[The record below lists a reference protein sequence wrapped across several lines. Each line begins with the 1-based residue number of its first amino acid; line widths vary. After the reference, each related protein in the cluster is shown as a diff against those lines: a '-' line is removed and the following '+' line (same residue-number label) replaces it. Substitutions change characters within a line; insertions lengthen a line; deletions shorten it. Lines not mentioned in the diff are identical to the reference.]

1 MSKNVSFS
9 IDIQQETVKNI
20 NPNFLKA
27 TAVIMHTGLNY
38 NGSVF
43 SKDAVEKA
51 IPTLY
56 NVPVVAEY
64 IEEIDDFGT
73 HGGKIEITSNGIKYV
88 QTTKALGVVP
98 ESANPRWENINGKEC
113 LVADVYLWARRFREI
128 SKFIEDGEKPQSM
141 EVIAIDESEDEQGFD
156 VIEEFVFDAL
166 CMLGSHVQTGMEGAK
181 IYFSL
186 DKDEVKSDFEQLM
199 KEVKMMLQEQGGEK
213 VEKSEDKVVF
223 VAQEDVGSKD
233 AISMNNEK
241 VSDKPWGDVDKTA
254 LHNDIVMASNYESLA
269 KEAYLILEEGWETN
283 ASNAKYPHH
292 EIVDG
297 ELVVNADGLST
308 ALGFLKS
315 QKTQGNISDEDYDS
329 GINHLKRNYDEA
341 DLEFP
346 DDEEDD
352 DTEDMTKEF
361 SVEEESGEDVSVEE
375 FSAEDEGEK
384 TFTEET
390 TEESVIEEVKEFAM
404 TANQKFR
411 EFYVAVDGWDR
422 YEDDKNYDFCY
433 VLDYTDSFVYV
444 NHYGKKDGEKYDVVF
459 RYNYVMSE
467 DGKVAIEMETKAE
480 VFSQYLTQAEIDA
493 VEMMQKAAEEVSM
506 QFGQAQEKIA
516 ELEAF
521 RDEVLLAQKEFEIS
535 EIVEEF
541 EPVLGEVEEFIEL
554 KSRAMEME
562 VAEFQ
567 DRCFAIEGRI
577 KHSFSGKKK
586 EKVFNLI
593 VPNSD
598 EKAEENIE
606 KSPYGQAVK
615 YLKK

>member
-64 IEEIDDFGT
+64 IEEVDDFGT

-98 ESANPRWENINGKEC
+98 ESANPRWETIDGKEC

-141 EVIAIDESEDEQGFD
+141 EVIAIDEYEDEQGFD

-213 VEKSEDKVVF
+213 VETVEDKVIVME
-223 VAQEDVGSKD
+223 QED
-233 AISMNNEK
+233 I
-241 VSDKPWGDVDKTA
+241 
-254 LHNDIVMASNYESLA
+254 
-269 KEAYLILEEGWETN
+269 ETN
-283 ASNAKYPHH
+283 
-292 EIVDG
+292 
-297 ELVVNADGLST
+297 
-308 ALGFLKS
+308 
-315 QKTQGNISDEDYDS
+315 
-329 GINHLKRNYDEA
+329 
-341 DLEFP
+341 
-346 DDEEDD
+346 
-352 DTEDMTKEF
+352 
-361 SVEEESGEDVSVEE
+361 VEGVVEE
-375 FSAEDEGEK
+375 FSAEDVCEELSEEAAEVEEFSAEEGEEK
-384 TFTEET
+384 EFTEELVD
-390 TEESVIEEVKEFAM
+390 EASVIEEVKEFSISAH
-404 TANQKFR
+404 QKFR
-411 EFYVAVDGWDR
+411 EFYVAVDGWDK
-422 YEDDKNYDFCY
+422 YQDEKNYDYCY

-444 NHYGKKDGEKYDVVF
+444 NHYGKIDGDKYDSVF

-467 DGKVAIEMETKAE
+467 DYKVVIDMETKVE
-480 VFSQYLTQAEIDA
+480 VFSQYLTKAEIDA

-506 QFGQAQEKIA
+506 QFGEAKEKIA
-516 ELEAF
+516 ELESF

-554 KSRAMEME
+554 KSHAMEME

-567 DRCFAIEGRI
+567 DRCFAIEGKI

-593 VPNSD
+593 VPQGD
-598 EKAEENIE
+598 EKAEEHIE
-606 KSPYGQAVK
+606 KSPYGHAVK